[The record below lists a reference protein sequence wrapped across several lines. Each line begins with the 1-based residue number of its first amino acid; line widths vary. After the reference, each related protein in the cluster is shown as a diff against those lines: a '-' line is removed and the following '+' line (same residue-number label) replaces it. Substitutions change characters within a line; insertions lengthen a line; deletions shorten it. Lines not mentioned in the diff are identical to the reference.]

1 MGGLAGLA
9 ALTVQLASLAAA
21 PPRAGKPDPSP
32 PPVLHEQATF
42 QLSAPATWKRVD
54 QGDCVRDP
62 AVPAD
67 YCYGL
72 ARFEDDRG
80 NFFQVLV
87 DYPPTEASA
96 NAYWKLSPS
105 RDGEALTVV
114 REGAMRTCP
123 LTLEAAED
131 RCDPRKGFVVAA
143 WIELR
148 GHHYLFSFGNST
160 RRKGVD
166 LGVFRAIL
174 SSFRAR

>member
-1 MGGLAGLA
+1 VVWEQTTFRI
-9 ALTVQLASLAAA
+9 AL
-21 PPRAGKPDPSP
+21 PPS
-32 PPVLHEQATF
+32 
-42 QLSAPATWKRVD
+42 WKRVD

-62 AVPAD
+62 AILAD

-96 NAYWKLSPS
+96 NAYWRLAASP
-105 RDGEALTVV
+105 DGEAVSV
-114 REGAMRTCP
+114 SREGAMRACP
-123 LTLEAAED
+123 LTLEGEA

-148 GHHYLFSFGNST
+148 GHHYLFSFGNSA
-160 RRKGVD
+160 RRKGVG
-166 LGVFRAIL
+166 LAVFREIL
-174 SSFRAR
+174 ASFRAR